1 MRNFAWWFLILSNKK
16 RLQVLPYSQ
25 IVSNLVHTLLN
36 PFTLVSYFVL
46 LESLVQ
52 ALKSVHNFQKTL
64 FYHHFYF
71 FNLLLIS
78 FNDYMPAR
86 HIASSD
92 FWYFLCD
99 VYFHYSIIQINICH
113 LISDTT

>member
-16 RLQVLPYSQ
+16 RLQVLSHSL

-36 PFTLVSYFVL
+36 PFTLVSFFVL
-46 LESLVQ
+46 LESLLQ

-71 FNLLLIS
+71 FNLLLIC
-78 FNDYMPAR
+78 FNNDMPSC
-86 HIASSD
+86 HIASPD
-92 FWYFLCD
+92 FWCFLCY
-99 VYFHYSIIQINICH
+99 VYFHYSIIQINIFH
-113 LISDTT
+113 LISNTT

>member
-1 MRNFAWWFLILSNKK
+1 MHNFAWWFLFLSNKK
-16 RLQVLPYSQ
+16 RLQVLPHSQ
-25 IVSNLVHTLLN
+25 IVSNLVHTVLKLTVLIS
-36 PFTLVSYFVL
+36 FLVHF
-46 LESLVQ
+46 ETLVQ

-71 FNLLLIS
+71 FNLLLYS
-78 FNDYMPAR
+78 FNDYMPSC
-86 HIASSD
+86 HITSSD
-92 FWYFLCD
+92 FWYFLCY

>member
-16 RLQVLPYSQ
+16 RLQVLSHSL
-25 IVSNLVHTLLN
+25 IVSNLVHNLLN
-36 PFTLVSYFVL
+36 HFTLVSFFAL

-78 FNDYMPAR
+78 FNDYMPSC

-92 FWYFLCD
+92 FWYFLCY
-99 VYFHYSIIQINICH
+99 VYFHYSIIQINIFH

>member
-16 RLQVLPYSQ
+16 RLQVLAHSL

-36 PFTLVSYFVL
+36 LFTLVSFFVL

-71 FNLLLIS
+71 FNILLIC
-78 FNDYMPAR
+78 FNNDMPSC
-86 HIASSD
+86 HITSSD
-92 FWYFLCD
+92 FWYFLCY

>member
-16 RLQVLPYSQ
+16 RLQVLSHSL

-36 PFTLVSYFVL
+36 PFTLVSFFVL
-46 LESLVQ
+46 LESLLQ

-71 FNLLLIS
+71 FKLLLYS
-78 FNDYMPAR
+78 FNDYMPSC
-86 HIASSD
+86 HITSSD
-92 FWYFLCD
+92 FWYFLCYI
-99 VYFHYSIIQINICH
+99 YFHYSIIQINICH
-113 LISDTT
+113 IISDTT

>member
-1 MRNFAWWFLILSNKK
+1 MHKFAWWFLILFNKK

-36 PFTLVSYFVL
+36 PFTLVSFFAL
-46 LESLVQ
+46 LESLLQV
-52 ALKSVHNFQKTL
+52 LKLVHNLQKTL

-78 FNDYMPAR
+78 FNDDMPSC
-86 HIASSD
+86 HIASPD
-92 FWYFLCD
+92 FWCFLRYI
-99 VYFHYSIIQINICH
+99 YFHYSIIQINIFH